1 MTIPAEI
8 DGKKV
13 LEISDGE
20 DGDFIFYDFERGGEY
35 IKEITLPE
43 GLERIGL
50 LPFHIFWSNGVRG
63 LQQGLNNLQGKKL
76 FGRGNKRIADAL

>member
-50 LPFHIFWSNGVRG
+50 SAFSYLLEQRRSRAAARFE
-63 LQQGLNNLQGKKL
+63 
-76 FGRGNKRIADAL
+76 